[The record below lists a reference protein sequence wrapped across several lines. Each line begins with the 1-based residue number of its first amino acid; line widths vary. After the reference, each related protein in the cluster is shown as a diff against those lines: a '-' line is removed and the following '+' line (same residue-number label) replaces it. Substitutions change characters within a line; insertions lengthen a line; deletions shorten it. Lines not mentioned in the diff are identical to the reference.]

1 MTATEE
7 ASTEAPPPQ
16 TRKLADESKFIL
28 TVYKYDPRT
37 KETRTAATV
46 PASKDLKGKTLQE
59 IRYWL
64 INTGALNKNLAKR
77 ALCTSNG
84 GEVPDSTTLTDYFAM
99 NGIAADAASGTVYI
113 KSGGSEELD
122 ESMQSWL
129 SKGLDLSGKN
139 APTLASIQAATL
151 SSSYSHGAWKA
162 SEGNGQ
168 VVHPSDLSEKQW
180 ATVLR
185 NNDML
190 CGHYLKAGR
199 AEEELVFTGLE
210 PRYYPAF
217 AIAKRQIPDYDIPA
231 GAAEGDFKAPSMDFR
246 IPRFR
251 ITDKARVDVLEL
263 KSSLQ
268 VSMAE
273 SAFSQT
279 TVEASIGGSF
289 CGVSAGVKAGYS
301 GSDESN
307 SASSTS
313 SSQEFMY
320 ISYDFPR
327 VEVYLDQESLEVS
340 AECKRDLDILRQ
352 MRTKEELERFYK
364 KYGHVFVP
372 QVQLGGRLYS
382 IESSQSFGSATKE
395 QRTQMMKASA
405 SASFSGYGAKAEVS
419 ASHEKNTAQ
428 EKTSTSSTYN
438 HSITWHADGG
448 DTLLCNNPPSWCP
461 TVANYQNW
469 RIMKRNEGV
478 DLIEMIGKI
487 DGFKDIPRLVQ
498 YIDDVFVGFKL
509 YNSAT
514 NELANKAVYHYQ
526 TAYERYPIV
535 NYPEGRPKFSFV
547 LQAAAKKTQ
556 VYWDHGIPRM
566 KYGVSY
572 RPCIYHEGNWYGI
585 RRTTKADHFGR
596 EGILYAGRD
605 EDSNISMT
613 LISNDGKKK
622 PEDTVGT
629 YDNVLLA
636 FHDMKGEYIGSV
648 EVEDDMIFLGSKN
661 MLNFELHCV

>member
-7 ASTEAPPPQ
+7 PSTEAPPPQ
-16 TRKLADESKFIL
+16 TCKLADESKFIL

-64 INTGALNKNLAKR
+64 INTGALNKNL
-77 ALCTSNG
+77 
-84 GEVPDSTTLTDYFAM
+84 
-99 NGIAADAASGTVYI
+99 
-113 KSGGSEELD
+113 
-122 ESMQSWL
+122 
-129 SKGLDLSGKN
+129 
-139 APTLASIQAATL
+139 
-151 SSSYSHGAWKA
+151 
-162 SEGNGQ
+162 
-168 VVHPSDLSEKQW
+168 HPSDLSEKQW

-199 AEEELVFTGLE
+199 AEEGLVFTGLE
-210 PRYYPAF
+210 PRYY
-217 AIAKRQIPDYDIPA
+217 PDYDIPA

-279 TVEASIGGSF
+279 TVEASMI
-289 CGVSAGVKAGYS
+289 
-301 GSDESN
+301 
-307 SASSTS
+307 
-313 SSQEFMY
+313 Q
-320 ISYDFPR
+320 FPR

-428 EKTSTSSTYN
+428 EKTSTS
-438 HSITWHADGG
+438 
-448 DTLLCNNPPSWCP
+448 
-461 TVANYQNW
+461 
-469 RIMKRNEGV
+469 
-478 DLIEMIGKI
+478 
-487 DGFKDIPRLVQ
+487 
-498 YIDDVFVGFKL
+498 
-509 YNSAT
+509 T